1 MLVTK
6 EFQENNRHSKSAKI
20 IEVSGTE
27 LATIGEFQS
36 NDSVFAVPKMQGLVI
51 RRLI

>member
-20 IEVSGTE
+20 IEVSDTE